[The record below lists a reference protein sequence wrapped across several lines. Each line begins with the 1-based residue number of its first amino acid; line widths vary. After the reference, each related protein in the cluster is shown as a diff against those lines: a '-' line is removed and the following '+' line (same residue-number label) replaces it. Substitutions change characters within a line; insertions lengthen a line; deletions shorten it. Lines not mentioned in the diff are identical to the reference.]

1 MGRED
6 TQAFPLCPFSA
17 RKMVQVQPMRV
28 SPGMPASRPWP
39 GTRPRHPSPRYERA
53 GAFQRPTAPSP
64 HGHLRSQNATVETG
78 DKVPRSPIGCCFCA
92 SQNTCHPCQMLERP
106 GLLSEPRHNHGD
118 TLSTKATQRRCTGQ
132 SPVRVSPQQVN
143 PNTAPWATPVVTH
156 TQGCSVCLRKLL
168 DSTRRC
174 SIRTRPSCSLRSLCR
189 WSNQVI
195 RTPGQGPRPP

>member
-1 MGRED
+1 
-6 TQAFPLCPFSA
+6 
-17 RKMVQVQPMRV
+17 MVQVQPMRV

-78 DKVPRSPIGCCFCA
+78 DKLRRSPIGCCFCA
-92 SQNTCHPCQMLERP
+92 AQNTCHPCQMLERP

-189 WSNQVI
+189 RSNQVI
-195 RTPGQGPRPP
+195 RTPGQGPQPP

>member
-1 MGRED
+1 
-6 TQAFPLCPFSA
+6 
-17 RKMVQVQPMRV
+17 MVQVQPMQV

-53 GAFQRPTAPSP
+53 RPFQRPTAPSP
-64 HGHLRSQNATVETG
+64 HVHLRSQNATVETG

-92 SQNTCHPCQMLERP
+92 SQNTCHPCQMLKRP
-106 GLLSEPRHNHGD
+106 GLLSEPRRNHGD
-118 TLSTKATQRRCTGQ
+118 TLSTNATQRRCAGQ

-156 TQGCSVCLRKLL
+156 TQGCSICLRKPL

-174 SIRTRPSCSLRSLCR
+174 SLRTHPGCSLRGRSL
-189 WSNQVI
+189 
-195 RTPGQGPRPP
+195 